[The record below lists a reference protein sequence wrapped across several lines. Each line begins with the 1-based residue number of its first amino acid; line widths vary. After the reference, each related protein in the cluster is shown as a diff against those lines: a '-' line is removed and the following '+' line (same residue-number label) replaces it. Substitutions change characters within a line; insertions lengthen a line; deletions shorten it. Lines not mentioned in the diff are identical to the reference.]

1 MTILV
6 TLQAQLIVGEAQVI
20 KSLAPEGML
29 ASVSVLLPGNLIPPA
44 RLSFG

>member
-20 KSLAPEGML
+20 KSPAPEGD
-29 ASVSVLLPGNLIPPA
+29 AGGRI
-44 RLSFG
+44 